1 MRRASSSRFLA
12 TVAAAGALT
21 LTLAAGSA
29 DAQVQPRP
37 AGPAGS
43 TVLTSHLPDLIPSTL
58 GFFTPFDY
66 IGWGQT
72 GVLDNPANVDATQ
85 VGPQKNLCR
94 LEPVAYRTVNKG
106 DGDAGAFVTKT
117 YVGGTL
123 AHTHNVPGGLAAKD
137 NIDWHQFAITVQEG
151 MNVIRVVYD
160 ANKQVAET
168 DENNTFQVR
177 INVKVDCDGDGKVGG
192 GASPVKSLK
201 QAPVQPD
208 PDPAPTRKL
217 RLKPAN

>member
-1 MRRASSSRFLA
+1 MRIASASSRFLA
-12 TVAAAGALT
+12 TIAAAGALT

-29 DAQVQPRP
+29 DAQVQQRP

-43 TVLTSHLPDLIPSTL
+43 TVLTSHLPDLMPTSL
-58 GFFTPFDY
+58 GFATPPGFVK
-66 IGWGQT
+66 WGQT
-72 GVLDNPANVDATQ
+72 GVIDNPLHVDATR

-94 LEPVAYRTVNKG
+94 VNVAYRTFNKG
-106 DGDAGAFVTKT
+106 DGNATGFVTKT
-117 YVGGTL
+117 LVGGTL
-123 AHTHNVPGGLAAKD
+123 AHTHNVPGGLASKD
-137 NIDWHQFAITVQEG
+137 FIDWHQFDIDLAEG
-151 MNVIRVVYD
+151 MNVVRVVYD

-192 GASPVKSLK
+192 VASPVKGLK
-201 QAPVQPD
+201 QAPVKPD
-208 PDPAPTRKL
+208 PDPAPTRTL